1 VLNHLNPLVRRIA
14 ALPDADL
21 TGVAVEALY
30 GQSLLQARRPLRPVD
45 QALVNRAF
53 GELLEWATPAPPTP
67 HRDRSDDTQ
76 ETER

>member
-1 VLNHLNPLVRRIA
+1 VRRIA

-21 TGVAVEALY
+21 SGVAIEALY

-53 GELLEWATPAPPTP
+53 GELLEWATPAPPAT
-67 HRDRSDDTQ
+67 RGDRPDEPR
-76 ETER
+76 ETNR